1 MTDTAALDLDLQCA
15 LVAYLLPWADDEL
28 ILGHRDSEWT
38 GFAPMLEEDLAFSS
52 IAQDEIGHAAL
63 IYGLIG
69 AFTGD
74 SPDLLALDRPA
85 NGYLHTALVER
96 PNGDWAHTIAR
107 HYLYD
112 LADAVRLEALSTS
125 NYAPLAGIARK
136 MAREE
141 HYHRM
146 HGELWWDRLAN
157 GTSESRERLIA
168 AVGEVLPLTLDI
180 LAPIKGSEL
189 LLSEGILPQAMEEQ
203 RARWREQVRPLP
215 AALDYTLPTLL
226 DGTLTMRAERPP
238 SPTFLDLHAEL
249 TMVSGSGMGLRW

>member
-1 MTDTAALDLDLQCA
+1 MTDPATLDLDLQCA

-85 NGYLHTALVER
+85 DGYLHTALVER

-112 LADAVRLEALSTS
+112 LADAVRLEVLSES
-125 NYAPLAGIARK
+125 SHAPLAGIACK

-146 HGELWWDRLAN
+146 HGELWWDRLAA
-157 GTSESRERLIA
+157 GTVESHEKLIGAVREVAPLVLGVLRPTEG
-168 AVGEVLPLTLDI
+168 AVRMAEAGVLPRS
-180 LAPIKGSEL
+180 A
-189 LLSEGILPQAMEEQ
+189 EEQ
-203 RARWREQVRPLP
+203 LSSWREQVRPLL
-215 AALDYTLPTLL
+215 AALDQSLPSLIDAAPTAPA
-226 DGTLTMRAERPP
+226 GPVP
-238 SPTFLDLHAEL
+238 STTFLALHAEM
-249 TMVSGSGMGLRW
+249 TMVSASGAGLRW